1 MMAKSAEQK
10 EEARLARL
18 WLVAG
23 GGLLLAL
30 CCLTGIVYASGS
42 WLYESFGSGV
52 MLIAA
57 PMLMLAA
64 GAVILVAVWC
74 FVVGAIHYFS
84 SEMAP
89 R

>member
-1 MMAKSAEQK
+1 
-10 EEARLARL
+10 
-18 WLVAG
+18 
-23 GGLLLAL
+23 
-30 CCLTGIVYASGS
+30 
-42 WLYESFGSGV
+42 
-52 MLIAA
+52 
-57 PMLMLAA
+57 MLAA